1 MKNSMTLKAYRVLVE
16 KSGKSPD
23 NTCARKLWIT
33 YRGILAIVRSVLT
46 WLKSANHPSEMPGFP
61 ELLCY
66 EVFQLAK
73 CVCTAYMSI
82 VDVSNVA

>member
-1 MKNSMTLKAYRVLVE
+1 MKNSLTLKAYRVLVE

-23 NTCARKLWIT
+23 DTRGRKLWIT
-33 YRGILAIVRSVLT
+33 YRGILAIVSSVLQ
-46 WLKSANHPSEMPGFP
+46 WLRTANHKSRMPGFP
-61 ELLCY
+61 QLHKD

-73 CVCTAYMSI
+73 RVCTAYMSI

>member
-1 MKNSMTLKAYRVLVE
+1 MTLAAYHVLVE

-23 NTCARKLWIT
+23 NTWGRKLWIT
-33 YRGILAIVRSVLT
+33 YRGILAIVSSVLK
-46 WLKSANHPSEMPGFP
+46 WLKTANHRSEMPGFP
-61 ELLCY
+61 QLHFD
-66 EVFQLAK
+66 EVRQLAK